1 MSLSAFLLALFIS
14 LPFTLMCS
22 GLRVL
27 HAASAVSGIYVVLKA
42 LGKLI
47 PTLTNV
53 LWVGLLFYYIFA
65 VRHVCVCVCVCACV
79 CVCVCLCVCE

>member
-1 MSLSAFLLALFIS
+1 
-14 LPFTLMCS
+14 MCS

-27 HAASAVSGIYVVLKA
+27 HVASQVEGIRVVLKA

-65 VRHVCVCVCVCACV
+65 VRSGEAEARVHQNQSVCAGARRRPLRGLLPCAS
-79 CVCVCLCVCE
+79 LCTLLPAC